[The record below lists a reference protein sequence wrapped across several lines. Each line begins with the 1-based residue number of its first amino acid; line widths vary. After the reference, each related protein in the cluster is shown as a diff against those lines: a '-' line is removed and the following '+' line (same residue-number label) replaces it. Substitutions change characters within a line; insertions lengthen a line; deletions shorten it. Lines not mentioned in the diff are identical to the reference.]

1 MIGEKA
7 TVVDA
12 TTKVAG
18 VRQRSTI
25 GFPYMDLGKAIEMAA
40 AIHSHVGLGECDDDQ
55 LAAWTDQSAK
65 ASTFRVQVYA
75 ARMFGVL
82 EGDGGRHK
90 LSELGRAIVD
100 PNQAREAKARAFMVV
115 PLFKAV
121 FEKYRGGVLPPSA
134 ALERDVVALGVSEKQ
149 KGRAR
154 QVFERSAELAGYFEH
169 GKNRLVM
176 PAVVTSRDQPREE
189 SKTDQ
194 ENGGGNGGEGKPPE
208 IDPIIRGL
216 LVRLPRS
223 GDVWPEQERKLWL
236 GLLEGSF
243 KLIYK
248 DKKDEAAN

>member
-1 MIGEKA
+1 
-7 TVVDA
+7 
-12 TTKVAG
+12 
-18 VRQRSTI
+18 
-25 GFPYMDLGKAIEMAA
+25 
-40 AIHSHVGLGECDDDQ
+40 
-55 LAAWTDQSAK
+55 
-65 ASTFRVQVYA
+65 
-75 ARMFGVL
+75 
-82 EGDGGRHK
+82 
-90 LSELGRAIVD
+90 
-100 PNQAREAKARAFMVV
+100 
-115 PLFKAV
+115 
-121 FEKYRGGVLPPSA
+121 
-134 ALERDVVALGVSEKQ
+134 
-149 KGRAR
+149 
-154 QVFERSAELAGYFEH
+154 VFERSAELAGYFEH

>member
-1 MIGEKA
+1 M
-7 TVVDA
+7 T
-12 TTKVAG
+12 
-18 VRQRSTI
+18 
-25 GFPYMDLGKAIEMAA
+25 
-40 AIHSHVGLGECDDDQ
+40 
-55 LAAWTDQSAK
+55 
-65 ASTFRVQVYA
+65 
-75 ARMFGVL
+75 
-82 EGDGGRHK
+82 
-90 LSELGRAIVD
+90 
-100 PNQAREAKARAFMVV
+100 
-115 PLFKAV
+115 
-121 FEKYRGGVLPPSA
+121 SA
-134 ALERDVVALGVSEKQ
+134 ALERDVIALGVSEKQ

-194 ENGGGNGGEGKPPE
+194 ENGGGNGSDGKPPE
-208 IDPIIRGL
+208 IDPIIRG

-248 DKKDEAAN
+248 DKDQSTGWTSSPKDEAAK